1 MKKTVIKKAVM
12 AFAGLLFS
20 SFLAFSQGL
29 KGSIDVDFFSG
40 EENAS
45 YTEWTGGYSPSE
57 INTRSQIKDIG
68 RRLANGIQYQETEEN
83 DPFPYNK
90 GNPAYKYSAAR
101 VYGTSKRG
109 ADVILIGETATVDT
123 IKCLKMIL
131 QGYVENAYGISPS
144 ESESLAQALCN
155 WNTALYN
162 NSYLLNQFEDGVK
175 DAFSGY
181 ATKTGLSNSFREWK
195 KSVLVIPHVFT
206 PVQVTEAA
214 ENENQYE
221 SNFDYSDNSLVQE
234 SVPEQ
239 VEENVEEEKAADYS
253 SANTYSNQNSKNIKK
268 QNKKGGNNK
277 MIILAAAC
285 GGAIALAAIIIILLT
300 RKKA

>member
-20 SFLAFSQGL
+20 SFLAFSQEM

-144 ESESLAQALCN
+144 ESEGLAQALCN

-206 PVQVTEAA
+206 EAA

-221 SNFDYSDNSLVQE
+221 SDFDYSDNSLVQE

-239 VEENVEEEKAADYS
+239 VEENVEEKNEADYS

>member
-12 AFAGLLFS
+12 AFTGLLFS
-20 SFLAFSQGL
+20 SFLAFSQEM

-40 EENAS
+40 EESAS

-101 VYGTSKRG
+101 VYGSTKRG

-131 QGYVENAYGISPS
+131 QGYVENAYGISS
-144 ESESLAQALCN
+144 AESESLAQALCN

-175 DAFSGY
+175 DVFSGY
-181 ATKTGLSNSFREWK
+181 ATKTGLSTSFREWK
-195 KSVLVIPHVFT
+195 KSVLIIPHVFT
-206 PVQVTEAA
+206 PVQVAEAV
-214 ENENQYE
+214 EESENQYE
-221 SNFDYSDNSLVQE
+221 SNFDYSDNSYVQE
-234 SVPEQ
+234 SIPEP
-239 VEENVEEEKAADYS
+239 VEEKKEADYS
-253 SANTYSNQNSKNIKK
+253 SANKYSNQNSKNVKN
-268 QNKKGGNNK
+268 QKKGGNNK